1 MHDVGRCRDRRD
13 HLDRHDPEDLLDR
26 RDLDRL
32 VHQIHGLLLG
42 HLGVA
47 PCRDDPH
54 LDHRGDPHL
63 GSSDAMDH
71 RCRRDRDQAR
81 SAECDRCVHR
91 CQRDADHRGHD
102 PSADAE
108 LHRDDGSHRV
118 VAESGDHFPAAEES
132 DDRSARDVA
141 TDHPAAV
148 AVLQL
153 VESVEVQVQ
162 SVSMVQRVPIHP

>member
-1 MHDVGRCRDRRD
+1 VHDVGRCRDRRD
-13 HLDRHDPEDLLDR
+13 HRDRHVPEDLLDR
-26 RDLDRL
+26 RDLDLL
-32 VHQIHGLLLG
+32 VHQSHGLLLD

-63 GSSDAMDH
+63 GSSDATDH
-71 RCRRDRDQAR
+71 RCRPDHGRVR
-81 SAECDRCVHR
+81 SAECDQCAH
-91 CQRDADHRGHD
+91 QYLRDADHRDHD

-118 VAESGDHFPAAEES
+118 VAESGGHFPAAEES
-132 DDRSARDVA
+132 DDHSARDVA
-141 TDHPAAV
+141 TDPPAAV

-153 VESVEVQVQ
+153 VESVEV
-162 SVSMVQRVPIHP
+162 